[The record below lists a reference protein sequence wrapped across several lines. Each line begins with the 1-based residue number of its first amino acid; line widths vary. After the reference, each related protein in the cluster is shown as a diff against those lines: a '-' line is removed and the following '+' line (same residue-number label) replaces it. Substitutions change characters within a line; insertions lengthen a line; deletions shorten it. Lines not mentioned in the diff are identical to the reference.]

1 MHTSTDYSHAEKLKQ
16 ELTQPLF
23 NVMLKK
29 WVGKGELDYERYLH
43 TDTLLSLQSPEG
55 ELVSHDELMFQ
66 IVHQSQELYLKLA
79 SREMVEV
86 VAEMDRDA
94 LWAVVARLARVQK
107 IIAGISA
114 EMAILET
121 MTPAEYQ
128 VIRRSLGNGSGQES
142 PGYNT
147 LRLAADGLESAMERM
162 LARRGL
168 TLFQVYSAGGPK
180 DLQHVC
186 EQLVTVD
193 ESFQGWLYAHYQLV
207 RRTIGIDRTVKALD
221 GLPSQVLQ
229 ARMTL
234 PLFRALWDVRVELTA
249 GWKREGGYTPGESRS
264 GGGCPMAA
272 INAMQDTAV
281 HAPVAQ
287 AQAAHA
293 HVAAYAQH
301 ASAAHVHHPAT
312 AHAAPAHAHEART
325 GGGCPMSAQHA
336 PAHASAVHAP
346 AAHASTVHAHSAT
359 AHAQHASVAHVPA
372 AHAQH
377 ASVAHAVMAHAAEA
391 HAATAHAAPAH
402 AHEART
408 GGGCP
413 MHAQHAPVAH
423 APAAHAQ
430 PAPASHAPHA
440 VAHAP
445 AAHAQPAPA
454 SHAPHAV
461 AHAPAAHAQPAP
473 ASHAPHAA
481 AHAPAAHA
489 QPAPASHAPHA
500 AAHAPHAP
508 VAHAPHAPA
517 PHAAAAPA
525 PVAHGPHA
533 AVPHAPTPH
542 AHSHAA
548 HVSAYAHA
556 QELRSQS

>member
-43 TDTLLSLQSPEG
+43 TGTLLALQSPEG

-94 LWAVVARLARVQK
+94 LWAVSARLVRVQK
-107 IIAGISA
+107 ILAGISA

-147 LRLAADGLESAMERM
+147 LRHAADGLESAMERM

-249 GWKREGGYTPGESRS
+249 GWKREGGYTPGESRT

-272 INAMQDTAV
+272 INAMKDTAV

-293 HVAAYAQH
+293 HV
-301 ASAAHVHHPAT
+301 HH
-312 AHAAPAHAHEART
+312 
-325 GGGCPMSAQHA
+325 G
-336 PAHASAVHAP
+336 
-346 AAHASTVHAHSAT
+346 
-359 AHAQHASVAHVPA
+359 
-372 AHAQH
+372 
-377 ASVAHAVMAHAAEA
+377 
-391 HAATAHAAPAH
+391 ATAHAAPAH

-413 MHAQHAPVAH
+413 MHAQHAPAAHASAAHAHAAPVAHAAPAHAHAAPVAHAAPGHAHSASAHAAPAHASVAHAVMAHASEAHAATTHAQLASMAHAVTAHSHEARTGGCPMHAQHTPTAHAPVAH
-423 APAAHAQ
+423 APA
-430 PAPASHAPHA
+430 
-440 VAHAP
+440 V
-445 AAHAQPAPA
+445 
-454 SHAPHAV
+454 
-461 AHAPAAHAQPAP
+461 HAQPAP

-481 AHAPAAHA
+481 AHAPAVHA

-500 AAHAPHAP
+500 AAHAPHAVHAP

-533 AVPHAPTPH
+533 APHAPTPHGPH

>member
-23 NVMLKK
+23 NVMLKR

-43 TDTLLSLQSPEG
+43 TDTLLALQSPEG

-94 LWAVVARLARVQK
+94 LWAVSARLVRVQK
-107 IIAGISA
+107 ILSGISA

-147 LRLAADGLESAMERM
+147 LRHAADGLESAMERM

-249 GWKREGGYTPGESRS
+249 GWKREGGYTPGESRT

-272 INAMQDTAV
+272 INAMKDTAV

-293 HVAAYAQH
+293 HVAAH
-301 ASAAHVHHPAT
+301 APVAHAHHAAM
-312 AHAAPAHAHEART
+312 AHAAPAHAQEART
-325 GGGCPMSAQHA
+325 GGGCPMHAQHA
-336 PAHASAVHAP
+336 SGAHASAAHASAVHAP
-346 AAHASTVHAHSAT
+346 SAHASAVHAHSAPAHAT
-359 AHAQHASVAHVPA
+359 AANAQHASAPHVPA

-391 HAATAHAAPAH
+391 HA
-402 AHEART
+402 HEART

-413 MHAQHAPVAH
+413 MHAQHSAAAHAPVAH

-481 AHAPAAHA
+481 P
-489 QPAPASHAPHA
+489 HAPHA
-500 AAHAPHAP
+500 VHAP
-508 VAHAPHAPA
+508 VAHAQHASVPHAPA
-517 PHAAAAPA
+517 HHAAAAPA

-533 AVPHAPTPH
+533 APHAPTPHGPH

>member
-1 MHTSTDYSHAEKLKQ
+1 M
-16 ELTQPLF
+16 F

-107 IIAGISA
+107 IIAGISS

-147 LRLAADGLESAMERM
+147 LRHAADGLEAAMERM
-162 LARRGL
+162 LERRGL

-249 GWKREGGYTPGESRS
+249 GWKREGGYAPGEART

-272 INAMQDTAV
+272 INAMNDAAV

-287 AQAAHA
+287 AHAAAHA
-293 HVAAYAQH
+293 QPAPAAHAPVAHAQHAPAPHMHHAPMAHAQH
-301 ASAAHVHHPAT
+301 ASAAH
-312 AHAAPAHAHEART
+312 AA
-325 GGGCPMSAQHA
+325 G
-336 PAHASAVHAP
+336 
-346 AAHASTVHAHSAT
+346 
-359 AHAQHASVAHVPA
+359 
-372 AHAQH
+372 
-377 ASVAHAVMAHAAEA
+377 
-391 HAATAHAAPAH
+391 

-413 MHAQHAPVAH
+413 MHAMHGQHASAAHASTVHAAHAPVAH
-423 APAAHAQ
+423 AQPAPAHVAHAAVPHTQPAPAHVVAAHAQ
-430 PAPASHAPHA
+430 PAPAH
-440 VAHAP
+440 V
-445 AAHAQPAPA
+445 
-454 SHAPHAV
+454 
-461 AHAPAAHAQPAP
+461 
-473 ASHAPHAA
+473 
-481 AHAPAAHA
+481 
-489 QPAPASHAPHA
+489 

-508 VAHAPHAPA
+508 AHVAAHAPVAHAQHHTPVPHAPVAHAQPHAPA
-517 PHAAAAPA
+517 SHASAA
-525 PVAHGPHA
+525 
-533 AVPHAPTPH
+533 HAPTPH
-542 AHSHAA
+542 GPHSHSHAA
-548 HVSAYAHA
+548 HASAYAHA
-556 QELRSQS
+556 QELRRLP

>member
-1 MHTSTDYSHAEKLKQ
+1 M
-16 ELTQPLF
+16 F

-43 TDTLLSLQSPEG
+43 TDTLLALQSPEG

-107 IIAGISA
+107 ILAGISS

-147 LRLAADGLESAMERM
+147 LRHAADGLESAMERM

-193 ESFQGWLYAHYQLV
+193 ETFQGWLYAHYQLV

-249 GWKREGGYTPGESRS
+249 GWKREGGYAPGESRT

-272 INAMQDTAV
+272 INAMNDSAM

-287 AQAAHA
+287 AQAAVAHAPMAQA
-293 HVAAYAQH
+293 HVHHTPVAYAH
-301 ASAAHVHHPAT
+301 ASAAHASP
-312 AHAAPAHAHEART
+312 AHEART
-325 GGGCPMSAQHA
+325 GGGCPMAAMHGQHV
-336 PAHASAVHAP
+336 S
-346 AAHASTVHAHSAT
+346 AAHAA
-359 AHAQHASVAHVPA
+359 A
-372 AHAQH
+372 AHAQPMPAH
-377 ASVAHAVMAHAAEA
+377 AAHAV
-391 HAATAHAAPAH
+391 
-402 AHEART
+402 
-408 GGGCP
+408 
-413 MHAQHAPVAH
+413 
-423 APAAHAQ
+423 AAHAQ
-430 PAPASHAPHA
+430 PAPAHAAHA
-440 VAHAP
+440 V

-454 SHAPHAV
+454 HVAHAVAAHASHAVTHAAVPHAQPAPAHVAHAVAAHAPHAV
-461 AHAPAAHAQPAP
+461 THAAVPHAQPAPAHVAHAVAAHAQPAP
-473 ASHAPHAA
+473 AHVA
-481 AHAPAAHA
+481 
-489 QPAPASHAPHA
+489 
-500 AAHAPHAP
+500 
-508 VAHAPHAPA
+508 AHAPHAPA
-517 PHAAAAPA
+517 PHA

-533 AVPHAPTPH
+533 PVAHAQPHAPAPHAAVAHAPTPHGPH

-548 HVSAYAHA
+548 HASAYAHA
-556 QELRSQS
+556 QELRRLP

>member
-1 MHTSTDYSHAEKLKQ
+1 MHTSTNYSHAEKLKQ

-94 LWAVVARLARVQK
+94 LWAVAARLARVQK

-249 GWKREGGYTPGESRS
+249 GWKREGGYTPGESR

-272 INAMQDTAV
+272 INAMKDTAV
-281 HAPVAQ
+281 NMPAAQ

-293 HVAAYAQH
+293 HVAAHAQH
-301 ASAAHVHHPAT
+301 ASAAQVHHTAT
-312 AHAAPAHAHEART
+312 AHAAPAHTHEART
-325 GGGCPMSAQHA
+325 GGGCPMNAQHA
-336 PAHASAVHAP
+336 PAAHAAPVHAPAAHAAPVHAPAVHAAPVHAP
-346 AAHASTVHAHSAT
+346 AAHASAVHAHSAT
-359 AHAQHASVAHVPA
+359 AHV
-372 AHAQH
+372 QH
-377 ASVAHAVMAHAAEA
+377 ASVAHAVMAHASEVHAA
-391 HAATAHAAPAH
+391 HAQHASAAHAAPVP

-430 PAPASHAPHA
+430 PAL
-440 VAHAP
+440 
-445 AAHAQPAPA
+445 
-454 SHAPHAV
+454 
-461 AHAPAAHAQPAP
+461 

-481 AHAPAAHA
+481 AHPPHVAHA
-489 QPAPASHAPHA
+489 PVVHAPHA
-500 AAHAPHAP
+500 SVPH
-508 VAHAPHAPA
+508 VPA

-525 PVAHGPHA
+525 PVMHGPHA

-542 AHSHAA
+542 GPHAHPHAA
-548 HVSAYAHA
+548 HVSAYTHA

>member
-23 NVMLKK
+23 NQMLKK
-29 WVGKGELDYERYLH
+29 WVGTGELDYERYLH
-43 TDTLLSLQSPEG
+43 TGTLLSLQSPEG

-94 LWAVVARLARVQK
+94 LWAVAARLPRVQK
-107 IIAGISA
+107 ILSGISA

-128 VIRRSLGNGSGQES
+128 VIRRSLGSGSGQES

-147 LRLAADGLESAMERM
+147 LRHAADGLESAMERM

-193 ESFQGWLYAHYQLV
+193 ETFQGWLYAHYQLV

-249 GWKREGGYTPGESRS
+249 GWKREGGYAPGADRT

-272 INAMQDTAV
+272 MNAMNDTAV
-281 HAPVAQ
+281 HAPMAH
-287 AQAAHA
+287 AQAAPVA
-293 HVAAYAQH
+293 HAQH
-301 ASAAHVHHPAT
+301 APAAHVHHAPM
-312 AHAAPAHAHEART
+312 AHAAAAHAAHASMAHGHEARV
-325 GGGCPMSAQHA
+325 GGGCPMHAMNAQHA
-336 PAHASAVHAP
+336 PAAHAPVAHAAAVHAP
-346 AAHASTVHAHSAT
+346 AA
-359 AHAQHASVAHVPA
+359 
-372 AHAQH
+372 
-377 ASVAHAVMAHAAEA
+377 
-391 HAATAHAAPAH
+391 
-402 AHEART
+402 
-408 GGGCP
+408 
-413 MHAQHAPVAH
+413 HAQHAPVAH
-423 APAAHAQ
+423 AAAAHA
-430 PAPASHAPHA
+430 P
-440 VAHAP
+440 VAHAAH
-445 AAHAQPAPA
+445 AAHSP
-454 SHAPHAV
+454 V
-461 AHAPAAHAQPAP
+461 A
-473 ASHAPHAA
+473 HAA
-481 AHAPAAHA
+481 AHAPVAHATHAAHSPVAHAAAAHA
-489 QPAPASHAPHA
+489 PVAHAAHSPVAHAAAPHA
-500 AAHAPHAP
+500 QPSPPAHVAHAPHAP
-508 VAHAPHAPA
+508 VAHAPVVHASA
-517 PHAAAAPA
+517 PHTAAVPA

-533 AVPHAPTPH
+533 PVPHAPTPH
-542 AHSHAA
+542 GPHTHSHAA
-548 HVSAYAHA
+548 HASAYAHA
-556 QELRSQS
+556 QELRSQP

>member
-16 ELTQPLF
+16 ELTQPMF

-147 LRLAADGLESAMERM
+147 LRHAADGLEAAMERM

-186 EQLVTVD
+186 EQLLTVD

-249 GWKREGGYTPGESRS
+249 GWKREGGYAPGESRT

-272 INAMQDTAV
+272 MNAMKDTAV

-287 AQAAHA
+287 AHAPVAHA
-293 HVAAYAQH
+293 
-301 ASAAHVHHPAT
+301 
-312 AHAAPAHAHEART
+312 
-325 GGGCPMSAQHA
+325 
-336 PAHASAVHAP
+336 HAP
-346 AAHASTVHAHSAT
+346 AAHAHHAP
-359 AHAQHASVAHVPA
+359 V
-372 AHAQH
+372 
-377 ASVAHAVMAHAAEA
+377 
-391 HAATAHAAPAH
+391 AHAAPAH

-413 MHAQHAPVAH
+413 MHAMHAPAAHASAVHAPVAHAAAVHAVHAPVAH

-430 PAPASHAPHA
+430 PAPASHVAHAPHA
-440 VAHAP
+440 APHAP

-454 SHAPHAV
+454 PHV
-461 AHAPAAHAQPAP
+461 P
-473 ASHAPHAA
+473 HAPHAA
-481 AHAPAAHA
+481 A
-489 QPAPASHAPHA
+489 
-500 AAHAPHAP
+500 HAP

-517 PHAAAAPA
+517 PHA

-533 AVPHAPTPH
+533 AVPHAPAPHGPH

>member
-55 ELVSHDELMFQ
+55 ERVSHDELMFQ

-86 VAEMDRDA
+86 VAEMDQDA

-107 IIAGISA
+107 ILAGITA

-147 LRLAADGLESAMERM
+147 LRHAADGLEAAMERM

-193 ESFQGWLYAHYQLV
+193 ECFQGWLYAHYQLV

-249 GWKREGGYTPGESRS
+249 GWKREGGYTPGESRG

-272 INAMQDTAV
+272 IHAMKDTAMNAPV
-281 HAPVAQ
+281 TQAAPVAH
-287 AQAAHA
+287 ATNAAVAHA
-293 HVAAYAQH
+293 HHVPVAAYAQH
-301 ASAAHVHHPAT
+301 AAAAHAV
-312 AHAAPAHAHEART
+312 PAHA
-325 GGGCPMSAQHA
+325 Q
-336 PAHASAVHAP
+336 
-346 AAHASTVHAHSAT
+346 
-359 AHAQHASVAHVPA
+359 
-372 AHAQH
+372 
-377 ASVAHAVMAHAAEA
+377 
-391 HAATAHAAPAH
+391 
-402 AHEART
+402 EART

-413 MHAQHAPVAH
+413 MHAMHAQHAPVAHAQPAPTVHAPHAAPHAPAAHAQPAPTPHATPH

-430 PAPASHAPHA
+430 PAPAVHAPHA
-440 VAHAP
+440 APHAP
-445 AAHAQPAPA
+445 AAHAQPAPTV
-454 SHAPHAV
+454 HAPHA
-461 AHAPAAHAQPAP
+461 APHAPAAHAQPAP
-473 ASHAPHAA
+473 TVHAPHAA
-481 AHAPAAHA
+481 
-489 QPAPASHAPHA
+489 
-500 AAHAPHAP
+500 PHAP
-508 VAHAPHAPA
+508 VPHAPA
-517 PHAAAAPA
+517 PHATAAPA
-525 PVAHGPHA
+525 PVAH
-533 AVPHAPTPH
+533 APTPH
-542 AHSHAA
+542 GPHTHPHAA
-548 HVSAYAHA
+548 HALAYAHA